1 MTYIPNPEYVLDSE
15 ETLVNLVGEPS
26 PLIAEKSTPFVT
38 PLVQEFVEKSPYF
51 LLATSAEDGSC
62 DCTPRGDPAGSLVY
76 FLDEKTLAFA
86 DRKGNRRVDSMRNIL
101 QNPHIGMLFLIPG
114 TDETVRVN
122 GSATISTD
130 PELCERLSVQGKPAA
145 LVIVVRIE
153 EVFTHC
159 ARSILRSKIWE
170 PDTWPDTDTIP
181 TLMAMLSEQKNLQT
195 PDESQ
200 GKRNEE
206 YRKVLY

>member
-1 MTYIPNPEYVLDSE
+1 MSYSPNPDFVLHTE
-15 ETLVNLVGEPS
+15 QALVDLIGEPRQ
-26 PLIAEKSTPFVT
+26 LLAEKETPYVT
-38 PLVQEFVEKSPYF
+38 PLVQEFIEKSPYF
-51 LLATSAEDGSC
+51 LLATSAADGSC
-62 DCTPRGDPAGSLVY
+62 DCTPRGDPAGSLVT
-76 FLDEKTLAFA
+76 FLDERTLVFA

-101 QNPHIGMLFLIPG
+101 QNPHVGMLFLIPG

-122 GSATISTD
+122 GTATLSTD
-130 PELCERLSVQGKPAA
+130 PELCERLSIQGKPAM
-145 LVIVVRIE
+145 LVVVVSIE

-170 PDTWPDTDTIP
+170 TETWPDTDAIP
-181 TLMAMLSEQKNLQT
+181 TLMAMLSEQKNLT
-195 PDESQ
+195 PPDESQ

>member
-1 MTYIPNPEYVLDSE
+1 MAYIPNPDYVLDSE
-15 ETLVNLVGEPS
+15 SALVDLVGKPS
-26 PLIAEKSTPFVT
+26 PLIADKETSYVT
-38 PLVQEFVEKSPYF
+38 PLVQEFIEKSPYF
-51 LLATSAEDGSC
+51 LLATAAEDGRA
-62 DCTPRGDPAGSLVY
+62 DCTPRGDPAGSLVF
-76 FLDEKTLAFA
+76 FLDEKTLMFA
-86 DRKGNRRVDSMRNIL
+86 DRKGNRRVDSMRNLL
-101 QNPHIGMLFLIPG
+101 QNPNVGMLFLIPG

-122 GSATISTD
+122 GTATISND
-130 PELCERLSVQGKPAA
+130 PELCARLSVQGKPAT
-145 LVIVVRIE
+145 LVVIVAIE

-170 PDTWPDTDTIP
+170 PDSWPDTDTIP
-181 TLMAMLSEQKNLQT
+181 TLMAMLSEQKNLQP